1 VFVVNFSSLLFPLF
15 TSRIRMAAEAAQRQS
30 VLVNSGGWL
39 QKPGRL
45 VCTNWKRRHMHF
57 EKHHSSEV
65 VLAIFETKGGK
76 QKGDFV
82 LHLGGGGG
90 GAAAAAAE
98 LEREGKR
105 GFRVLGKMRTW
116 DTESGE
122 CLKKEVGTFR
132 LRAATAAE
140 ADDWVAVLGLGA
152 AAIAERLPR
161 AVEGM
166 AAEMARVERAYAD
179 GHGLEYPLRRHSG
192 QLRDEDGDRPSGG
205 GPDRWS
211 GCGCEEP
218 NRHISTYCHKP
229 KRFGR

>member
-1 VFVVNFSSLLFPLF
+1 
-15 TSRIRMAAEAAQRQS
+15 MAAEAAQRQS

-76 QKGDFV
+76 QKGEFELQAPAV
-82 LHLGGGGG
+82 GGGG

-98 LEREGKR
+98 GVEREGEA
-105 GFRVLGKMRTW
+105 GFRVLGKMRIW
-116 DTESGE
+116 DKESGE
-122 CLKKEVGTFR
+122 CLKEEVGTFR

-179 GHGLEYPLRRHSG
+179 GHRLEYPLRRHSG
-192 QLRDEDGDRPSGG
+192 QFREERDERPCGG
-205 GPDRWS
+205 GEPDRWS
-211 GCGCEEP
+211 GCGCEDNNSMYCSSNYYK
-218 NRHISTYCHKP
+218 NR
-229 KRFGR
+229 